1 MEDYIMT
8 SIETD
13 VQFVDNASDSYMS
26 DEEREYWI
34 DLEEGVTDEE
44 ITYICDCCEETF
56 NEEEMVIGANTEG
69 ICGTEDDYC
78 KACNDLTEEQRETMQ
93 EEEPYQMT
101 DEEQK
106 GFEQYLV
113 DTREDVP
120 ECMDAKVSLF
130 WDTYAGYSS
139 PRQRA
144 EEIAEEK
151 AEEKAKRLDAGR
163 RAKENHIPE
172 YAGVRSLT
180 NEAVEKLNNHFNA

>member
-1 MEDYIMT
+1 MKTEENNYIMT
-8 SIETD
+8 SIELD
-13 VQFVDNASDSYMS
+13 EQFVDNASDSYMT

-34 DLEEGVTDEE
+34 DLEEGDTDEE
-44 ITYICDCCEETF
+44 
-56 NEEEMVIGANTEG
+56 
-69 ICGTEDDYC
+69 
-78 KACNDLTEEQRETMQ
+78 TEES
-93 EEEPYQMT
+93 YQMT

-120 ECMDAKVSLF
+120 ECTDALVSLF

-180 NEAVEKLNNHFNA
+180 VEAIEKLNNHFNA